1 MKHLLSSAICM
12 TVLAT
17 SAFADTQLAD
27 IRTHAG
33 QLRMGSEQ
41 VTLLLKAKQ
50 PDAQA
55 IRDGIT
61 SMGGNIEN
69 LQRLV
74 VELTAANPEFIQRG
88 DKDWD
93 LLKERVQLL
102 TIYHNSKQE
111 GMKTG
116 DLKKN
121 RTLLRVNAQ
130 NLTRGA
136 TLLQESA
143 QRLQP

>member
-1 MKHLLSSAICM
+1 MKNSLSSALCL

-27 IRTHAG
+27 IRTHAD
-33 QLRMGSEQ
+33 QVRKGSEQ

-61 SMGGNIEN
+61 AMGGGIEN
-69 LQRLV
+69 LERLV
-74 VELTAANPEFIQRG
+74 VELTAANPQFIQRG
-88 DKDWD
+88 DKNWD

-102 TIYHNSKQE
+102 SIYHNSKQE
-111 GMKTG
+111 AMKAG

-121 RTLLRVNAQ
+121 RSLLRVNAQ